1 VGGVIA
7 RVEDEQRRW
16 TFVREAAEQ
25 VGDLFHGDDVGV
37 LAWMDAPHIERGS
50 PAVLREAELGQPLV
64 RPPGHDRLPGR
75 VAGRVIVKAA
85 LRARLGVTARPDA
98 QVNSVDRRTIAG
110 RLPREQMHPSVIK
123 S

>member
-1 VGGVIA
+1 
-7 RVEDEQRRW
+7 
-16 TFVREAAEQ
+16 VREGAEQ

-37 LAWMDAPHIERGS
+37 LAWMDATHIERGR

-64 RPPGHDRLPGR
+64 RPPGDNRLPGR